1 MTLSTALAAAGR
13 HPAIR
18 RGGSI
23 AHHPRRLLLSS
34 LSTTTLSSSSPLLT
48 SSNVNDTNETYAT
61 SNNLIWHHHANSRT
75 WYHSQQLTRNHVCI
89 RLFSTTASNNDSDSN
104 NDENKTDVN
113 DDEKKNEGTGAP
125 PVEDAEDVDVSVGE
139 KESLEFQAE
148 TKQLLDIV
156 TNSLY
161 SEKEVFLRELVSNAS
176 DSLEKL
182 RQLQLTTDS
191 SNISDSDVPLEIRID
206 VDEVTSTITIS
217 DTGIGM
223 TKNDMIS
230 NLGTIA
236 KSGSRAFVQELE
248 RQSEEGKKNASLA
261 ETPDLDLARGIIGK
275 FGVGFYSVFMV
286 ARKVEVRSKPALMN
300 ADNDDNSDSYVWT
313 SDGTGTF
320 DIAKLSPDVRQD
332 RGTSIVIHLHSDFW
346 HLCNEDKLTELLK
359 TYR

>member
-48 SSNVNDTNETYAT
+48 SSNVSDTNETYAT
-61 SNNLIWHHHANSRT
+61 SNNLIWHHHGNSRAR
-75 WYHSQQLTRNHVCI
+75 YLSQQLTSSHDYV
-89 RLFSTTASNNDSDSN
+89 RLFSTSASDSDIDSN
-104 NDENKTDVN
+104 DGDNKTDVN
-113 DDEKKNEGTGAP
+113 DDEKKNDGTDAP
-125 PVEDAEDVDVSVGE
+125 PAEDVDVSVGK
-139 KESLEFQAE
+139 KESMEFQAE